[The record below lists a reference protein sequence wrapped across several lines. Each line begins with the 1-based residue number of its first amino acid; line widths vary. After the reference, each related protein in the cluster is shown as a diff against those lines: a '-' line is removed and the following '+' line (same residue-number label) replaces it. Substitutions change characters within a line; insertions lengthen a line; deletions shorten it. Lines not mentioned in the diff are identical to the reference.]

1 MEKSNANQSRS
12 LVLKLGFVV
21 LAISLCALG
30 VQAYQTIWAPYSA
43 YEEPNVM
50 GYLDKENPKS
60 LTGGDNTHF
69 HASSGEAFAQ
79 EIPNMG
85 WGYSAAF
92 DRGDGFFERPLQPA
106 KPPGHL
112 TDNDGLGPHYSAT
125 FCEGCH
131 AADGRAKPPKNEHER
146 IEEGFVRVSIPGKG
160 PHGASLSPPGYGSQ
174 LSDQAVGGV
183 KPEAHV
189 RVKWLEVETG
199 VLEGGE
205 AYSLRKPEFLIK
217 NLAYGPLPENTM
229 YEMRLGPQV
238 FGLGLLEAIKE
249 EGKVV
254 VQGANAWADLDAR
267 MARVLDLFAQIK
279 EIEKTEIGTIN
290 YQLEHLRLKRRKLEL
305 DDKLDAQA
313 KQKIALE
320 EVQFEKSYQALQTNL
335 DVLNQQIR
343 RDSLVAKAANGQEIE
358 IALEKVVLYYQPNAM
373 NVLQKIGHYFAKVWE
388 FLSEDPREANTE
400 GGVFPA
406 IFGTIMM
413 VMIMAV
419 IVTPFGVIAA
429 VYMRE
434 YAKQGATTRIIRI
447 AVNNLAGVPS
457 IVYGVFGLG
466 FFVYILGGNID
477 ALFFPEALPA
487 PTYGTPGMLWASL
500 TLALLTLPVVIV
512 STEEGLS
519 RIPSSIREGSLA
531 LGATKAETLWRTV
544 LPMASPA
551 MMTGLIL
558 AVARA
563 AGEVAPL
570 MLVGVVKL
578 APTLPLDGNFPFM
591 HLDRKFMHLGFHIY
605 DVGFQSPNVEAARP
619 LVYAT
624 SLLLVMVIISLN
636 LFAVGIRN
644 HLREKFR
651 ALEN

>member
-1 MEKSNANQSRS
+1 MIREWFKTGAPWVWLNA
-12 LVLKLGFVV
+12 
-21 LAISLCALG
+21 
-30 VQAYQTIWAPYSA
+30 
-43 YEEPNVM
+43 
-50 GYLDKENPKS
+50 
-60 LTGGDNTHF
+60 
-69 HASSGEAFAQ
+69 
-79 EIPNMG
+79 
-85 WGYSAAF
+85 AA
-92 DRGDGFFERPLQPA
+92 
-106 KPPGHL
+106 
-112 TDNDGLGPHYSAT
+112 
-125 FCEGCH
+125 
-131 AADGRAKPPKNEHER
+131 
-146 IEEGFVRVSIPGKG
+146 V
-160 PHGASLSPPGYGSQ
+160 SLS
-174 LSDQAVGGV
+174 
-183 KPEAHV
+183 
-189 RVKWLEVETG
+189 
-199 VLEGGE
+199 
-205 AYSLRKPEFLIK
+205 LI
-217 NLAYGPLPENTM
+217 M
-229 YEMRLGPQV
+229 V
-238 FGLGLLEAIKE
+238 FGLLLLIAIRGLGHFWPASVASIEYVDKGATQASTVVGEIIEKQVLKPELAAAAGYSPEQAKAGLQQYLIKTGNRDISGLDFRWLLGKDIKKTDYPEKLLVLERREWGNFYGYLESIKQDGKIVA
-249 EGKVV
+249 EGD
-254 VQGANAWADLDAR
+254 AAWTDLEKR
-267 MARVLDLFAQIK
+267 MQRMLDIFDQIK
-279 EIEKTEIGTIN
+279 DIEKHDIGVIN
-290 YQLEHLRLKRRKLEL
+290 YQLERLRLKQRKLEL
-305 DDKLDAQA
+305 QGKFDAQVKQGFATEKAEFEA
-313 KQKIALE
+313 KYKVL
-320 EVQFEKSYQALQTNL
+320 QANL
-335 DVLNQQIR
+335 VELNQKIR
-343 RDSLVAKAANGQEIE
+343 RDSLVATAANGQEVE

-373 NVLQKIGHYFAKVWE
+373 NVLQKIGHYFSKVWE
-388 FLSEDPREANTE
+388 FLSDDPREANTE

-406 IFGTIMM
+406 IFGTVMM

-434 YAKQGATTRIIRI
+434 YAKQGAMTRIIRI

-477 ALFFPEALPA
+477 SLFFPEALPA
-487 PTYGTPGMLWASL
+487 PTFGTPGMLWASL

-519 RIPSSIREGSLA
+519 RIPKSIREGSLA

-578 APTLPLDGNFPFM
+578 APTLPLDSNFPFM

-624 SLLLVMVIISLN
+624 ALLLVMVIIGLN
-636 LFAVGIRN
+636 LFAVSIRN
-644 HLREKFR
+644 HLREKYR